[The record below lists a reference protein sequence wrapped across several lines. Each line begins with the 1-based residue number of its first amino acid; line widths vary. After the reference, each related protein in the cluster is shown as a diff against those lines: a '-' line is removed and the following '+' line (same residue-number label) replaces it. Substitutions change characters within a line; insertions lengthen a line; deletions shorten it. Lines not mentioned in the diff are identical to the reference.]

1 MNRNS
6 KVETTLAGRKTDKPQ
21 LPPPGYPVSRQASLL
36 FAAEKFKFTT
46 QEKNTLR
53 I

>member
-21 LPPPGYPVSRQASLL
+21 LPPPGLPR
-36 FAAEKFKFTT
+36 FTPS
-46 QEKNTLR
+46 QPTLCR
-53 I
+53 WKI